1 MEVIFHIFRGN
12 YLAEIIKYSDIGFLW
27 RKVTLSSDKERKD
40 PFIINIDGRLIN
52 SLGKRLFIEIFRGR
66 ILDVV
71 LNPCLR
77 QTKVTEAFI
86 KELTNHPEK
95 IQSLIKQI
103 ISEEK
108 QIQRKLKFM
117 SKLSFLILNEATTP
131 MLTIC
136 D

>member
-1 MEVIFHIFRGN
+1 M
-12 YLAEIIKYSDIGFLW
+12 
-27 RKVTLSSDKERKD
+27 
-40 PFIINIDGRLIN
+40 
-52 SLGKRLFIEIFRGR
+52 
-66 ILDVV
+66 
-71 LNPCLR
+71 
-77 QTKVTEAFI
+77 TEAFI

-103 ISEEK
+103 IYEEK